1 MGLMRE
7 IFTWGSGPA
16 PAPERVS
23 AQADPADAPRWARP
37 LSFQLNIP
45 PEMAAGGPLSEGL
58 LATRVS
64 RRMAMSVPAVKR
76 ARDLIC
82 GTLGALPLQTHAPS
96 RAVIDGT
103 YALLLQPEP
112 DTARSI
118 TMTRTI
124 EDLLFEGVAWWRVLE
139 FGWHGYPTKIRKLDA
154 RTVNVQEDSR
164 VYVSSTTGRPQ
175 GSAWEYVPDAELIRI
190 DSPSDPLLVAG
201 ARAIRIALMLDAA
214 ASRSAS
220 DPLPLG
226 YFSPADGM
234 TDPTQDEVQ
243 EILNKWAEANRERAW
258 GYVGAA
264 LKANTL
270 QWSPEQLQ
278 LASSR
283 DYAVLEISRLTGLDP
298 EDLGV
303 STTSRTYA
311 NAEQRRLDLI
321 DFTLRAYAA
330 AIEDRMSMNDV
341 LPRGYFARY
350 DYAHFLKSDTLTRM
364 QAYKAGREVGVYN
377 DERIA
382 RLENIPTATVPKPSA
397 PAPAPPVPDVTAKE
411 TPVSAALPFPTVRF
425 ADENPG
431 TLTLGFAADPAA
443 AEFKVDSAKRTVSGV
458 AVPWGSVARSGGR
471 KWKFAKDSLHWGG
484 DSTRVKLNRD
494 HDRYQSFGYAST
506 LASTDAG
513 LAAAFRVGRG
523 VDGDSML
530 ALAEDKVY
538 DGFSIEVDFEPGDG
552 WEPDPTDETVCLVY
566 SATLRAVAL
575 TAMPAFDGAR
585 VASVAA
591 TREKKEPTMT
601 APTAELQTTAP
612 PAAGAAPDFAAFT
625 AGLSTAIGTAVAEA
639 FAKLPVP
646 QAQEGRE
653 VIPAGGG
660 ARVTH
665 EPLVYQMNGGHGPS
679 MIKDAWKSRTEGDHD
694 ARERLGKFSLQL
706 QDAQR
711 KASDIV
717 AANFAAGNTTNAAAI
732 VPPGYR
738 PDLYVTQLL
747 QGRPFWQSVS
757 RGTLTDATPFTIPK
771 FGAATGMAGNHTE
784 GTNPTT
790 GSLTVGT
797 VTVTPGAVSGL
808 FTITREIADS
818 SNPAID
824 AIATQAMSEA
834 YSQNAEAKLYAELN
848 GANGA
853 GGTITNGQVPSGA
866 WVYTSTGGSAAAG
879 TYGGEKLLATER
891 LLLAQYPFHRFAA
904 PNHAH
909 LSQEGTSAYA
919 TAVDGNGRPLLPS
932 IGAQNSAGLGNALS
946 QGWSVDGL
954 PNVPTWSMSGNAAG
968 DADVLVF
975 NSQDVWGWESPLL
988 TFRFEERG
996 GPANIDLALF
1006 GYVAVRLLRPAG
1018 LHAIRHTVGA

>member
-1 MGLMRE
+1 
-7 IFTWGSGPA
+7 
-16 PAPERVS
+16 
-23 AQADPADAPRWARP
+23 
-37 LSFQLNIP
+37 
-45 PEMAAGGPLSEGL
+45 
-58 LATRVS
+58 
-64 RRMAMSVPAVKR
+64 
-76 ARDLIC
+76 
-82 GTLGALPLQTHAPS
+82 
-96 RAVIDGT
+96 
-103 YALLLQPEP
+103 
-112 DTARSI
+112 
-118 TMTRTI
+118 
-124 EDLLFEGVAWWRVLE
+124 
-139 FGWHGYPTKIRKLDA
+139 
-154 RTVNVQEDSR
+154 
-164 VYVSSTTGRPQ
+164 
-175 GSAWEYVPDAELIRI
+175 
-190 DSPSDPLLVAG
+190 
-201 ARAIRIALMLDAA
+201 
-214 ASRSAS
+214 
-220 DPLPLG
+220 
-226 YFSPADGM
+226 
-234 TDPTQDEVQ
+234 
-243 EILNKWAEANRERAW
+243 
-258 GYVGAA
+258 
-264 LKANTL
+264 
-270 QWSPEQLQ
+270 
-278 LASSR
+278 
-283 DYAVLEISRLTGLDP
+283 
-298 EDLGV
+298 
-303 STTSRTYA
+303 
-311 NAEQRRLDLI
+311 
-321 DFTLRAYAA
+321 
-330 AIEDRMSMNDV
+330 
-341 LPRGYFARY
+341 
-350 DYAHFLKSDTLTRM
+350 M
-364 QAYKAGREVGVYN
+364 QAYKAGREVGVYT

-382 RLENIPTATVPKPSA
+382 VLENIPTATVPKP
-397 PAPAPPVPDVTAKE
+397 PAPALSPAPPAPGPTVQE
-411 TPVSAALPFPTVRF
+411 TPVAAAAPFPTVRF
-425 ADENPG
+425 TDDNPG

-443 AEFKVDSAKRTVSGV
+443 AEFTVDSAKRTVSGV
-458 AVPWGSVARSGGR
+458 AVPWGTVARSGGR
-471 KWKFAKDSLHWGG
+471 KWKFAKDSLHWGR
-484 DSTRVKLNRD
+484 DSSRIKLNRD

-513 LAAAFRVGRG
+513 LAAAFRIGRG
-523 VDGDSML
+523 ADGDSML
-530 ALAEDKVY
+530 ALAEDRVY

-552 WEPDPTDETVCLVY
+552 WESDPADDTVCLVY

-591 TREKKEPTMT
+591 TRETKEPTMT
-601 APTAELQTTAP
+601 APTAELQTPVP

-625 AGLSTAIGTAVAEA
+625 AGLSDAIGTAVAEA

-646 QAQEGRE
+646 QTQEGRQ
-653 VIPAGGG
+653 VIPAGQG
-660 ARVTH
+660 ARVVS

-790 GSLTVGT
+790 GSLGVG
-797 VTVTPGAVSGL
+797 VATVTPGAVSGL

-848 GANGA
+848 GPNGQ
-853 GGTITNGQVPSGA
+853 GGTITAGQVASGA

-909 LSQEGTSAYA
+909 LSQKGTSAYA
-919 TAVDGNGRPLLPS
+919 TAVDGNGRALLPS
-932 IGAQNSAGLGNALS
+932 IGAQNSAGLGNALT

-954 PNVPTWSMSGNAAG
+954 PNVPTWSMSGTGAG
-968 DADVLVF
+968 DADALVF
-975 NSQDVWGWESPLL
+975 TSQDVWGWESPLL

-1018 LHAIRHTVGA
+1018 LHAIRHTVAA